1 MNELNNEMHVMDNT
15 KKIITIIG
23 LVFEIISVFAIGFSI
38 WLFKNFDSLPGMS
51 LELAE
56 MSQEEYDMM
65 MWIFDLSISI
75 MSVMIFIVGAFT
87 LINIYLLSKLIS
99 GKFTEQQAKKV
110 YLYQAIWGGINLL
123 SNQITGVLYLIS
135 GVGGYN
141 GHKEQKDIRSA
152 I

>member
-1 MNELNNEMHVMDNT
+1 MHEMDNT

-23 LVFEIISVFAIGFSI
+23 LVFEVISVLAIVFGI
-38 WLFKNFDSLPGMS
+38 WILSNFENIPGMDID
-51 LELAE
+51 LAE
-56 MSQEEYDMM
+56 MSQAEYDLM
-65 MWIFDLSISI
+65 MWYFNLMVSILK
-75 MSVMIFIVGAFT
+75 VMAYVVGAIT
-87 LINIYLLSKLIS
+87 LINVYLFSRLIG
-99 GKFTEQQAKKV
+99 GKYTEQQAKRV

-141 GHKEQKDIRSA
+141 GHKEQKDIRTG

>member
-1 MNELNNEMHVMDNT
+1 MHTMDNT

-23 LVFEIISVFAIGFSI
+23 LVFEVISVFSIVLGI
-38 WLFKNFDSLPGMS
+38 WLINNFERLPGMS

-56 MSQEEYDMM
+56 MSAEEYDMM
-65 MWIFDLSISI
+65 MGIFDFAVSV
-75 MSVMIFIVGAFT
+75 MSVMVFIVGFVA
-87 LINIYLLSKLIS
+87 LLNLYLFSKLIG
-99 GKFTEQQAKKV
+99 GKYTEEKAKKV

-123 SNQITGVLYLIS
+123 SNQITGILYLIS

-141 GHKEQKDIRSA
+141 GHKEQKDIRQG

>member
-1 MNELNNEMHVMDNT
+1 MHTMDST

-23 LVFEIISVFAIGFSI
+23 LGFEIISVFGI
-38 WLFKNFDSLPGMS
+38 WAGIWIMTNFERLPGMS
-51 LELAE
+51 AELAQ
-56 MSQEEYDMM
+56 MSPDEYEFM
-65 MWIFDLSISI
+65 MWFFDLALNI
-75 MSVMIFIVGAFT
+75 MNVMIFVVGAIAI
-87 LINIYLLSKLIS
+87 LNIYLFSKLIR
-99 GKFTEQQAKKV
+99 GKFDEQQAKKV

-141 GHKEQKDIRSA
+141 GHREQKDIRQG

>member
-1 MNELNNEMHVMDNT
+1 MDST

-23 LVFEIISVFAIGFSI
+23 LALEIISVFGIGFAL
-38 WLFKNFDSLPGMS
+38 WLFNNFENIPGMS
-51 LELAE
+51 MELAE
-56 MSQEEYDMM
+56 MSAEEYEFM

-75 MSVMIFIVGAFT
+75 MSVMIFVVGFFALLNTYLFT
-87 LINIYLLSKLIS
+87 KLIS
-99 GKFTEQQAKKV
+99 GKYTEEKAKKV

-123 SNQITGVLYLIS
+123 SNQITGILYLIS

-141 GHKEQKDIRSA
+141 GHKEQKDIRQG

>member
-1 MNELNNEMHVMDNT
+1 MHTMDNT
-15 KKIITIIG
+15 KKIVTIIG
-23 LVFEIISVFAIGFSI
+23 LVFEVISVFGIAFTL
-38 WLFKNFDSLPGMS
+38 WFFKNIDSIPGMS

-56 MSQEEYDMM
+56 MSQEEYDLM
-65 MWIFDLSISI
+65 MWVFDLSISI
-75 MSVMIFIVGAFT
+75 MSVMIFIVGFFA
-87 LINIYLLSKLIS
+87 LLNIYLFSKLIS
-99 GKFTEQQAKKV
+99 GKYTEEQAKKV

-141 GHKEQKDIRSA
+141 GHKEQTDIRQG

>member
-87 LINIYLLSKLIS
+87 LINIYLFSKLIS

-141 GHKEQKDIRSA
+141 GHKEQKDIRSG